1 MSIVQAL
8 LPGARIVDL
17 FAGSGALGL
26 EALSRGAASADLIE
40 EAPAILQVLRANV
53 AALGAE
59 ESAHVVR
66 ADAIRFIQAL
76 GPGTY
81 DVAFADPP
89 YAGGLAAAVAER
101 WLSMPFAAVL
111 GVEHAA
117 GVALPAGGG
126 MTRRYGS
133 AAVTVYG
140 L

>member
-1 MSIVQAL
+1 MSIVHAL

-26 EALSRGAASADLIE
+26 EALSRGAGSADLVE
-40 EAPAILQVLRANV
+40 EAPAILRVLRANV
-53 AALGAE
+53 TALGAE
-59 ESAHVVR
+59 ESAHVIR

-89 YAGGLAAAVAER
+89 YASGLAAAVAER
-101 WLSMPFAAVL
+101 WLSAPFAGVL

-117 GVALPAGGG
+117 GAAVPAGGT
-126 MTRRYGS
+126 TRRYGS
-133 AAVTVYG
+133 TAVTFYG